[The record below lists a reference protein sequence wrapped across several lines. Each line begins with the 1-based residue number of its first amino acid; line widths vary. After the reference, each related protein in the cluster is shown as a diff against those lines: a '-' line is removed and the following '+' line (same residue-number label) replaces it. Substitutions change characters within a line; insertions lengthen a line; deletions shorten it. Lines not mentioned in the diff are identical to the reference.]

1 VTPDHLLALVFVG
14 GGVGMFGLYL
24 DTAWHRT
31 LGRDT
36 FWSLPHLLMYGGG
49 MAAYASAVGGIAL
62 ASRFGS
68 EAFGGPVLG
77 RRRLR
82 FPLGFTVALVGTLVI
97 IAAVPVDGWFHWT
110 YGTDVLVWS
119 WPHMQLLLGAALADV
134 GILLALAAQRGRGW
148 FGRPSVWP
156 LAMTL
161 VVVDLV
167 QRVHY
172 GLAHYT
178 QVPETRTPDFYPLLV
193 ALSVPALLVT
203 AARAIGPWAPVA
215 VGLLFFGA
223 ALLVDVTL
231 SLIDF
236 ARYTLTPVFA
246 LPALVVSTLYAVA
259 GRARDRAGLALLA
272 GALFAAA
279 FVTIESVWM
288 ARALGHPWADRAV
301 LAALPATLGAGALSG
316 WVGWVL
322 GGFARAL
329 AREISPAVVFGGR
342 RRARAA
348 AALAVALVAAG
359 SVSTYRPQR
368 FGKPMT
374 VAEMRLA
381 PVESFPAQ
389 EAIFWEVLIL
399 DEWPAAGRIQ
409 AYSEGIIEPFPL
421 PIGPAWCAETPE
433 RLDAELSGVHFGLE
447 INGERIDLAPYR
459 VVRRPLRDGRHCG
472 WVGVAAAFVRASVN
486 RFVYEVE
493 RAEGRSSVEMT
504 VVFKDP

>member
-1 VTPDHLLALVFVG
+1 
-14 GGVGMFGLYL
+14 M
-24 DTAWHRT
+24 
-31 LGRDT
+31 
-36 FWSLPHLLMYGGG
+36 
-49 MAAYASAVGGIAL
+49 
-62 ASRFGS
+62 
-68 EAFGGPVLG
+68 
-77 RRRLR
+77 
-82 FPLGFTVALVGTLVI
+82 
-97 IAAVPVDGWFHWT
+97 
-110 YGTDVLVWS
+110 
-119 WPHMQLLLGAALADV
+119 
-134 GILLALAAQRGRGW
+134 
-148 FGRPSVWP
+148 
-156 LAMTL
+156 
-161 VVVDLV
+161 
-167 QRVHY
+167 
-172 GLAHYT
+172 
-178 QVPETRTPDFYPLLV
+178 
-193 ALSVPALLVT
+193 
-203 AARAIGPWAPVA
+203 
-215 VGLLFFGA
+215 
-223 ALLVDVTL
+223 
-231 SLIDF
+231 
-236 ARYTLTPVFA
+236 
-246 LPALVVSTLYAVA
+246 
-259 GRARDRAGLALLA
+259 
-272 GALFAAA
+272 
-279 FVTIESVWM
+279 
-288 ARALGHPWADRAV
+288 
-301 LAALPATLGAGALSG
+301 
-316 WVGWVL
+316 
-322 GGFARAL
+322 

-342 RRARAA
+342 RRARAV

-486 RFVYEVE
+486 RLVYEVE